1 MRGRHRHHHGVS
13 VSHQPESPPDHIHL
27 SQLHFPTPLPPPV
40 IRTPPTTF
48 LRLDQ
53 RRPNDPEMQVSHES
67 IYRSLFV
74 QTRGGLRKELTAHLR
89 TKRATR
95 RPAGHVNPMGAVFA
109 RTFSTSPNVL
119 PKLPT
124 GPCPDTGNLHAFVK
138 RPEPALV
145 AAVPGRWCGR
155 GASPRGWCSVVGR
168 GR

>member
-1 MRGRHRHHHGVS
+1 
-13 VSHQPESPPDHIHL
+13 
-27 SQLHFPTPLPPPV
+27 
-40 IRTPPTTF
+40 
-48 LRLDQ
+48 
-53 RRPNDPEMQVSHES
+53 VSHES

-124 GPCPDTGNLHAFVK
+124 
-138 RPEPALV
+138 
-145 AAVPGRWCGR
+145 AVPGHWESPCFCQAAGASAGR
-155 GASPRGWCSVVGR
+155 GGSW
-168 GR
+168 